1 MSLSVRARLT
11 MWFCVVFFCGF
22 AMLGVSAYLG
32 LRASCV
38 RVIDNEQSSRADGVE
53 SFLGEHIRRLSLARL
68 QQEIS
73 LHAALKPS
81 DLEVQDQ
88 SGTVLYCGAALSTI
102 CNKVERKGSLH
113 FTTDQQL
120 RVFSTMRTIKGASYR
135 IRVVSDLGF
144 QKDVLNLFF
153 FWLLVIAPVALVS
166 SALGGYWLSGRALLP
181 VRDIIQ
187 EVHAIGEQSL
197 GKRLRVPKT
206 GDEIQLLSET
216 LNGMLGRIERAFRQ
230 VTDITTN
237 ASHELRTP
245 VSVIRT
251 SAEIALLN
259 ARPTVGSHRNS
270 LLQICVEAEKSTRL
284 LDSMLMLAR
293 AESGVQPLHFATLSL
308 AESARQAVQSC
319 HDLAEVKRISLTCEH
334 DGSDVTISADPA
346 HLNRLWMLLIDNAI
360 KYTPCGGR
368 VIVCVRLNDRSEA
381 ICEISDNGIGI
392 EPSDLPQIFERFYRA
407 GNAKQS
413 TEPGSGLGLAIA
425 RKIVESHQAT
435 IGVNSVQGAGSI
447 FHVTFKRKIEPVL
460 SKIAHEGSAEMV
472 ATSGR

>member
-1 MSLSVRARLT
+1 

-22 AMLGVSAYLG
+22 VMLGVSAYLG

-38 RVIDNEQSSRADGVE
+38 RVIDNEQNSRADGVE
-53 SFLGEHIRRLSLARL
+53 SFLGEHIRRLPLARL

-81 DLEVQDQ
+81 YLEVQDQ
-88 SGTVLYCGAALSTI
+88 SGGVLYCGAALSTI
-102 CNKVERKGSLH
+102 CNKVEEKGSLH

-120 RVFSTMRTIKGASYR
+120 RVFSTMRTIKGTSYR
-135 IRVVSDLGF
+135 IRVGSDLGF

-153 FWLLVIAPVALVS
+153 FWLLVIAPVALAS

-181 VRDIIQ
+181 VRGIIR

-197 GKRLRVPKT
+197 GKRLRVPET

-251 SAEIALLN
+251 AAEIALLN
-259 ARPTVGSHRNS
+259 ARPTVASHRNS

-293 AESGVQPLHFATLSL
+293 AESGVQLLHFATLSL
-308 AESARQAVQSC
+308 AESARQAVKSC
-319 HDLAEVKRISLTCEH
+319 HDLAEIKRISLTCEH

-381 ICEISDNGIGI
+381 VCEISDNGIGI
-392 EPSDLPQIFERFYRA
+392 EPADLPQIFERFYRA
-407 GNAKQS
+407 DNAKQS

-425 RKIVESHQAT
+425 RKIVESHQGA
-435 IGVNSVQGAGSI
+435 IDVSSVPGAGSS
-447 FHVTFKRKIEPVL
+447 FRVTFNRKSEPVL
-460 SKIAHEGSAEMV
+460 SKIAHEGSVEMV